1 MGRKKNIKFKLN
13 PEWMF
18 KEPVDFEYN
27 KYTLLDYLQKCEKSF
42 DNLKI
47 YPDFV
52 ELSLHL
58 ANSQSISKEKVIL
71 STNKKFESC
80 DDEILLKEL
89 ISKKQPKLT
98 TEEEIEL
105 QKTLNYSTIK
115 LIDAFNIAKSIWNI
129 AFDNVHINIK
139 KNKEN
144 INTGQGFITYHQKE
158 KNNMIVWEYVVK
170 SPNKEIHNTIVILKN
185 IYNDILNEETL
196 NKIIENNSTWKKE
209 EYLKHLPV
217 FEVKSEQEFPLE
229 ETLVPIMKRKLM
241 AYLVQLVNHQNFDN
255 KA

>member
-58 ANSQSISKEKVIL
+58 ANSQSISKEKIIL

-89 ISKKQPKLT
+89 VPKKQPKLT
-98 TEEEIEL
+98 KEEEIEL
-105 QKTLNYSTIK
+105 QKTLNFSTIK
-115 LIDAFNIAKSIWNI
+115 LMDTFNIAKSIWNI

-144 INTGQGFITYHQKE
+144 TKLELGYITYHQKE
-158 KNNMIVWEYVVK
+158 KKHMIVWEYEIK
-170 SPNKEIHNTIVILKN
+170 SSTKDAQNTKVIIRK
-185 IYNDILNEETL
+185 IYSDALDEETL
-196 NKIIENNSTWKKE
+196 NKIIESNSTWKKE
-209 EYLKHLPV
+209 DYLKHLPV
-217 FEVKSEQEFPLE
+217 FEVKTDQEFPLE

-241 AYLVQLVNHQNFDN
+241 AYLIQIFNTQIFDN
-255 KA
+255 KI